1 MANCCDTKRYDAV
14 FSEKR
19 ARSDLK
25 RYRKKGPAKTTQLL
39 IDAVKGAGVQR
50 ATLLDIGGGIGAI
63 SHELLAAGAEAAT
76 EVEAADAFVQ
86 AARDEATRRG
96 HEARIRFVSGDFVA
110 LASEIPSTDIVTLD
124 RVICCYPNMEQL
136 VTASLA
142 RARRTY
148 GIVIPRARRLT
159 SIMSAGINL
168 VFRLTRNP
176 FRFFV
181 HAPTEIERL
190 IGRAGFVPHSV
201 KDTAVWRVA
210 VYKRT

>member
-1 MANCCDTKRYDAV
+1 MNCCDTRRYDAV

-39 IDAVKGAGVQR
+39 IDAIKASGVQH

-63 SHELLAAGAEAAT
+63 SHELLAAGADSSV
-76 EVEAADAFVQ
+76 EVEAADAFVH
-86 AARDEATRRG
+86 AAREEAGRRG
-96 HEARIRFVSGDFVA
+96 HEARIRFLHGDFVT
-110 LASEIPSTDIVTLD
+110 LAGEIPLADIVTLD

-142 RARRTY
+142 RTRRTY
-148 GIVIPRARRLT
+148 GIVIPRERRLT
-159 SIMSAGINL
+159 SVMSMGINL
-168 VFRLTRNP
+168 VFRITRNP

-181 HAPTEIERL
+181 HPPLEIERL
-190 IGRAGFVPHSV
+190 IARAGFAPHSV

-210 VYKRT
+210 VFKRT